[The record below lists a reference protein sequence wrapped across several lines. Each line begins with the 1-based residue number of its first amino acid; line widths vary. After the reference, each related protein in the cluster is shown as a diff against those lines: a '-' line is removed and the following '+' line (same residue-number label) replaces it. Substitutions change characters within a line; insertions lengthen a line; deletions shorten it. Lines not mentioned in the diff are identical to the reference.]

1 MKVGKLELK
10 LLKLSLSFMGD
21 IDVCHY
27 DLDNKGNVIAIY
39 IMIWEGRRVSFF
51 PEEICSLKH
60 LQELHLWGDK
70 IEAIPESIVN
80 LKSLRKL
87 YVTNF
92 NGRKIKIPKSTFS
105 FLKSL
110 EICKIE

>member
-1 MKVGKLELK
+1 M
-10 LLKLSLSFMGD
+10 KLSLSFMGD

-70 IEAIPESIVN
+70 IEAIPESIVK
-80 LKSLRKL
+80 LKSLKKL
-87 YVTNF
+87 YVSNF
-92 NGRKIKIPKSTFS
+92 GGSPPKIPESAIS

-110 EICKIE
+110 KACEFLPS